1 MKKKIII
8 NSILFVIILIFTSC
22 KVFQGGGMST
32 RNSNKRSGIARV
44 AQFTDKKTTLM
55 WAHHDPTQR
64 QTLMFVDE
72 NGQIKIL
79 AEQSPDAGV
88 TNSSDLSGKAKVSD
102 KVDAE
107 ALLKF
112 QAQLEKLTNR
122 TSSLMIT
129 RETLY
134 TMRELCFNGIIT
146 KTELVSMYEK
156 FLEKLVEI
164 VKEDAKIEEAKAKI
178 LQAEIEGEKIELEKL
193 KLQLENKKSDEKKK
207 DEKVEEKE
215 GDKNDDK
222 ERVKGEKKEKKDE
235 NGK

>member
-1 MKKKIII
+1 MKKLIT
-8 NSILFVIILIFTSC
+8 NSMILLTILSLASCCIFE
-22 KVFQGGGMST
+22 GGGMSR
-32 RNSNKRSGIARV
+32 RNSNTRSGIVRV

-64 QTLMFVDE
+64 QTLMYVDE

-88 TNSSDLSGKAKVSD
+88 TNTSNISGKAKVND

-107 ALLKF
+107 ALLAF

-134 TMRELCFNGIIT
+134 AIRELCFNGTIT
-146 KTELVSMYEK
+146 KTEALSMYEK
-156 FLEKLVEI
+156 YLDKLVEI
-164 VKEDAKIEEAKAKI
+164 AKEDAKIEEAKAKG
-178 LQAEIEGEKIELEKL
+178 LQVEVDKAKVELEKL
-193 KLQLENKKSDEKKK
+193 KLEQTNKKDSEKKDDKK
-207 DEKVEEKE
+207 DETP
-215 GDKNDDK
+215 DN
-222 ERVKGEKKEKKDE
+222 KKDNKKDDTKDAKTE
-235 NGK
+235 KADKQ